1 MKEQIEKVSHLK
13 HVLLRPDSYVG
24 VTSKSTDSYWIL
36 DGEKFKLT
44 KLSISL
50 ALWKIFDEILVNA
63 IDRNTQ
69 FPQDANSISV
79 LVDKENG
86 VISVENTGPLGGISV
101 EQHPTENMWN
111 PELTFGHLLTSSN
124 YNDNKKKIVG
134 GRNGY
139 GAKLA
144 NIFST
149 EFVLDIKDH
158 VNNLHYVQKWEN
170 NMSKCNKPKITKYS
184 GKKSSVNIIFKP
196 DWSRFEMSGLEED
209 FFKIIEKRVY
219 DSIICTSSNCKISFM
234 GKSLKKITTEKYAKM
249 YLEDGVSCVSLNT
262 ERWCVTV
269 APSDTGFQQVS
280 FVNGLSTTQGGT
292 HVDHVTSQIT
302 SGIIEDLG
310 KKIKLKPQFV
320 KNTLFVFVRSTIE
333 NPTFSSQ
340 VKSQCTLKASS
351 FGSAFVCTKPFIK
364 SILKTGIQE
373 EVLAVSKFRE
383 QKELKKS
390 DGARKS
396 KVKINK
402 LEDAHKA
409 GTSQSSKCTLILTEG
424 DSAKTLAVA
433 GLSVIG
439 REYYGIYPL
448 RGKCKNVRDAS
459 VKQLTANQEFSDL
472 KQILGLQQG
481 KVYKSLNEL
490 RYGKILIMR
499 DADLDGTHIEGLLI
513 NMFDTFW
520 QSLIDL
526 GFITSMAT
534 PIVKATKGKTQL
546 SFFTD
551 SKFRE
556 WHEQNKSGWTI
567 KYYKGLGTSTS
578 KEAHEYFKNISNL
591 TVQIKNDE
599 EAHKSLL
606 LAFDKSLADNRKTWL
621 LENSKKSS
629 SEIEIPY
636 GEIENLPISTF
647 IHKGLVN
654 FSLADLGRS
663 IGSMVDG
670 LKTSQRKV
678 MFACFKRNIVKEMKV
693 AQLAAYVAEVTSYH
707 HGEVSL
713 ADTIVKLA
721 HDYVGSNN
729 INFLHPAGQFGT
741 RLQGG
746 KDASQTRYI
755 HTHLTP
761 QTKLLFD
768 SSDDAVL
775 EYMNDDGKK
784 IEPKFYVPVMPT
796 VLINGTEGI
805 GTGFSSYVPPFNP
818 VDIKNNLLSILQGGD
833 ITPMVPYFKGFK
845 GTIVQSQENPQYWIA
860 TGKWKSGPKGSIV
873 VTELPPGKWTDDFKE
888 HLESLIEKKVISDYL
903 NNSTTEEVNFEVFGY
918 SGNSLEKDLK
928 LSKTIHT
935 SNMHLFHPVHGI
947 KKYDTAEEILVD
959 FVEIRLSYY
968 KLRKNHLLE
977 TYNKSAVELKNKAE
991 FIRQVV
997 EDELIIFKRKRN
1009 EIENEIKMKKFEKV
1023 DGKYDYLLN
1032 IKTYEYSYE
1041 SIQELT
1047 EETNKMNE
1055 KINTLKKTSHSSM
1068 WKTDILK
1075 C

>member
-1 MKEQIEKVSHLK
+1 MKEVIKKVEHSK
-13 HVLLRPDSYVG
+13 HILLRPDSYVG
-24 VTSKSTDSYWIL
+24 ATSKITDLFWIL
-36 DGEKFKLT
+36 DGEKFKQS

-50 ALWKIFDEILVNA
+50 ALWKCFDEILVNA
-63 IDRNTQ
+63 IDRNSL
-69 FPQDANSISV
+69 FPNEANAISV
-79 LVDKENG
+79 MVDQENG
-86 VISVENTGPLGGISV
+86 IISIENNGPLGGISV
-101 EQHPTENMWN
+101 EQHPTEKTWN
-111 PELTFGHLLTSSN
+111 PELTFGHLLTSTN
-124 YNDNKKKIVG
+124 YDDGQKKVVG

-144 NIFST
+144 NIFSI

-158 VNNLHYVQKWEN
+158 ENNLHYVQKWEN

-196 DWSRFEMSGLEED
+196 DWPRFEMTGLEDD

-219 DSIICTSSNCKISFM
+219 DAMLCTSPKCKVSFM
-234 GKSLKKITTEKYAKM
+234 GKILKKLSTENYAKM
-249 YLEDGVSCVSLNT
+249 YLDDGVSCVSLNS
-262 ERWCVTV
+262 ERWSITI
-269 APSDTGFQQVS
+269 APSETGFQQVS
-280 FVNGLSTTQGGT
+280 FVNGICTTHGGT

-302 SGIIEDLG
+302 AGIIDEMG

-320 KNTLFVFVRSTIE
+320 KNTFFVFVKSTIE
-333 NPTFSSQ
+333 NPSFDSQ
-340 VKSQCTLKASS
+340 VKSKCTLKSTS
-351 FGSAFVCTKPFIK
+351 FGSSFVCTKPFIK
-364 SILKTGIQE
+364 NILKTGIQE

-383 QKELKKS
+383 QKELKKT
-390 DGARKS
+390 DGVRKS
-396 KVKINK
+396 KIKINK

-409 GTSQSSKCTLILTEG
+409 GTSQSSMCTLILTEG

-439 REYYGIYPL
+439 REYYGIFPL

-472 KQILGLQQG
+472 KQIIGLQQG

-499 DADLDGTHIEGLLI
+499 DADLDGTYIEGLLI

-520 QSLIDL
+520 KSLIEL

-534 PIVKATKGKTQL
+534 PIVKATKGKNQL
-546 SFFTD
+546 SFFTN
-551 SKFRE
+551 SKFQE
-556 WHEQNKSGWTI
+556 WQAQNHSGWTI

-578 KEAHEYFKNISNL
+578 KEAHEYFKNISKL
-591 TVQIKNDE
+591 TVQIENDE
-599 EAHKSLL
+599 ESHKSLL

-621 LENSKKSS
+621 LENSKKHS

-636 GEIENLPISTF
+636 GEIETLPITTF

-654 FSLADLGRS
+654 FSLADLARS

-761 QTKLLFD
+761 ESKMLFD

-775 EYMNDDGKK
+775 EYMNDDGKI
-784 IEPKFYVPVMPT
+784 IEPKFYVPVIPT
-796 VLINGTEGI
+796 VLVNGTEGI

-818 VDIKNNLLSILQGGD
+818 VDIKKNLLSILQGGD

-860 TGKWKSGPKGSIV
+860 TGKWKNGPKNSIV

-903 NNSTTEEVNFEVFGY
+903 NNSTTEEVEFQVFGY
-918 SGNSLEKDLK
+918 SGKSVEKDLK
-928 LSKTIHT
+928 LTKTIHT
-935 SNMHLFHPVHGI
+935 SNMHLFHPTHGI
-947 KKYDTAEEILVD
+947 KKYETAEEILVD
-959 FVEIRLSYY
+959 FVEIRLAYY

-977 TYNKSAVELKNKAE
+977 TYNKSAIELRNKAE

-997 EDELIIFKRKRN
+997 EDEIIIFKRKRN
-1009 EIENEIKMKKFEKV
+1009 EIENEIKLKNFEKV

-1032 IKTYEYSYE
+1032 IKTYEYSHE
-1041 SIQELT
+1041 SIQELNEKT
-1047 EETNKMNE
+1047 SNMNE
-1055 KINTLKKTSHSSM
+1055 KISNLKKTSHSTM
-1068 WKTDILK
+1068 WKSDILK